1 MGGRSM
7 VFSKPLYIEA
17 FNRDRTQPHL
27 WKKILLLLVLIIIHA
42 ALATF
47 TVDYTQQLT
56 EQGLTEAQA
65 QQSAPVAIVFGII
78 AAVITSLVVV
88 GITYLITLLIYKIF
102 KKVLMKRAIFGAVL
116 RYYNTILAVMS
127 IILIIQLLF
136 QLDITTVKID
146 SLNIFAPGNTLLG
159 AFSLTNL
166 LSGWLFGVMLHSN
179 GHLPAKWSWLLGIA
193 VFILSVV
200 FTAIVA

>member
-1 MGGRSM
+1 M

-27 WKKILLLLVLIIIHA
+27 WKKVLLLIFFIIIQT
-42 ALATF
+42 ALT
-47 TVDYTQQLT
+47 TLSVDYIKLLT

>member
-1 MGGRSM
+1 M

-17 FNRDRTQPHL
+17 FNSDRTQPHL
-27 WKKILLLLVLIIIHA
+27 WKKVLLLIFFIIIQT
-42 ALATF
+42 ALT
-47 TVDYTQQLT
+47 TLSVDYIKLLT

-159 AFSLTNL
+159 AFILTNL

>member
-1 MGGRSM
+1 M

-146 SLNIFAPGNTLLG
+146 SLNIFAPDNALLS

-166 LSGWLFGVMLHSN
+166 LLGWLFGVMLHSN

-200 FTAIVA
+200 FTSIAA

>member
-1 MGGRSM
+1 M

-17 FNRDRTQPHL
+17 FNSDRTQPHL
-27 WKKILLLLVLIIIHA
+27 WKKVLLLIFFIIIQT
-42 ALATF
+42 ALT
-47 TVDYTQQLT
+47 TPSVDYIKLLT

>member
-1 MGGRSM
+1 M

-17 FNRDRTQPHL
+17 FNSDRTQPHL
-27 WKKILLLLVLIIIHA
+27 WKKVLLLIFFIIIQT
-42 ALATF
+42 ALT
-47 TVDYTQQLT
+47 TLSVDYIKLLT

-116 RYYNTILAVMS
+116 RYYNTILAMMS

>member
-1 MGGRSM
+1 M

-27 WKKILLLLVLIIIHA
+27 WKKVLLLIFFIIIQT
-42 ALATF
+42 ALT
-47 TVDYTQQLT
+47 TLSVDYIKLLT

-146 SLNIFAPGNTLLG
+146 SLNIFAPDNALLS

-200 FTAIVA
+200 FTAIAA

>member
-1 MGGRSM
+1 MT
-7 VFSKPLYIEA
+7 FSKPLYIEA
-17 FNRDRTQPHL
+17 FNSDRTHPYL
-27 WKKILLLLVLIIIHA
+27 WKKILLFLVLIIIEA

-47 TVDYTQQLT
+47 TVDYTQELT
-56 EQGLTEAQA
+56 KQGLTDAQA
-65 QQSAPVAIVFGII
+65 QQASPIVMVLGII
-78 AAVITSLVVV
+78 GVIIGSIIFV
-88 GITYLITLLIYKIF
+88 GITFLITLIIYKIF
-102 KKVLMKRAIFGAVL
+102 KKTLSKKGIFGGVL
-116 RYYNTILAVMS
+116 RYYNTVLCAT
-127 IILIIQLLF
+127 IIISAIQVLF
-136 QLDITTVKID
+136 HIDMATVKID

-200 FTAIVA
+200 LAVVTA

>member
-1 MGGRSM
+1 M

-65 QQSAPVAIVFGII
+65 QQASPIVMVIGII
-78 AAVITSLVVV
+78 GVIIVSIIFV
-88 GITYLITLLIYKIF
+88 GITFVITLIIYKIF
-102 KKVLMKRAIFGAVL
+102 KKALSKKGIFGGVL
-116 RYYNTILAVMS
+116 RYYNTVLCAT
-127 IILIIQLLF
+127 IIISAIQLLF
-136 QLDITTVKID
+136 HLDITTVKID
-146 SLNIFAPGNTLLG
+146 SLNIFAPDNALLS
-159 AFSLTNL
+159 AFSLTNVL
-166 LSGWLFGVMLHSN
+166 GGWLFAVMLHSN
-179 GHLPAKWSWLLGIA
+179 GHLSAKWSWILGA
-193 VFILSVV
+193 VMFILSVV
-200 FTAIVA
+200 FTAIAA

>member
-1 MGGRSM
+1 M

-17 FNRDRTQPHL
+17 FNSDRTQPHL
-27 WKKILLLLVLIIIHA
+27 WKKVLLLIFFIIIQT
-42 ALATF
+42 ALT
-47 TVDYTQQLT
+47 TLSVDYIKLLT

>member
-1 MGGRSM
+1 M

-27 WKKILLLLVLIIIHA
+27 WKKILLLIFFIIIQT
-42 ALATF
+42 ALT
-47 TVDYTQQLT
+47 TLSVDYIKLLT

-102 KKVLMKRAIFGAVL
+102 KKVLVKRAIFGAVL

-179 GHLPAKWSWLLGIA
+179 GHLLAKWSWLLGIA

>member
-1 MGGRSM
+1 M

-17 FNRDRTQPHL
+17 FNSDRTQPHL
-27 WKKILLLLVLIIIHA
+27 WKKVLLLIFFIIIQT
-42 ALATF
+42 ALT
-47 TVDYTQQLT
+47 TLSVDYIKLLT

-146 SLNIFAPGNTLLG
+146 SLNIFAPDNTLLG

>member
-1 MGGRSM
+1 M

-65 QQSAPVAIVFGII
+65 QQASPIV
-78 AAVITSLVVV
+78 
-88 GITYLITLLIYKIF
+88 
-102 KKVLMKRAIFGAVL
+102 
-116 RYYNTILAVMS
+116 
-127 IILIIQLLF
+127 
-136 QLDITTVKID
+136 
-146 SLNIFAPGNTLLG
+146 
-159 AFSLTNL
+159 
-166 LSGWLFGVMLHSN
+166 W
-179 GHLPAKWSWLLGIA
+179 
-193 VFILSVV
+193 
-200 FTAIVA
+200 

>member
-1 MGGRSM
+1 M

-27 WKKILLLLVLIIIHA
+27 WKKILLLIFFIIIQT
-42 ALATF
+42 ALT
-47 TVDYTQQLT
+47 TLSVDYIKLLT

-102 KKVLMKRAIFGAVL
+102 KKVLVKRAIFGAVL

-200 FTAIVA
+200 FTAIAA

>member
-146 SLNIFAPGNTLLG
+146 SLNIFAPDNALLS

-200 FTAIVA
+200 FTSIAA

>member
-1 MGGRSM
+1 M
-7 VFSKPLYIEA
+7 VFSKPLHIEA

-27 WKKILLLLVLIIIHA
+27 WKKILLLIFFIIIQT
-42 ALATF
+42 ALT
-47 TVDYTQQLT
+47 TLSVDYIKLLT

-102 KKVLMKRAIFGAVL
+102 KKVLVKRAIFGAVL

>member
-17 FNRDRTQPHL
+17 FNSDRTQPHL
-27 WKKILLLLVLIIIHA
+27 WKKVLLLIFFIIIQT
-42 ALATF
+42 ALT
-47 TVDYTQQLT
+47 TLSVDYIKLLT

>member
-1 MGGRSM
+1 M

>member
-1 MGGRSM
+1 M

-146 SLNIFAPGNTLLG
+146 SLNIFAPDNALLS

-200 FTAIVA
+200 FTSIAA

>member
-1 MGGRSM
+1 M

-17 FNRDRTQPHL
+17 FNSDRTQPHL

-56 EQGLTEAQA
+56 EKGLTEAQA
-65 QQSAPVAIVFGII
+65 QQASPIVMVIGII
-78 AAVITSLVVV
+78 GVIIVSIIFV
-88 GITYLITLLIYKIF
+88 GITFVITLIIYKIF
-102 KKVLMKRAIFGAVL
+102 KKALSKKGIFGGVL
-116 RYYNTILAVMS
+116 RYYNTVLCA
-127 IILIIQLLF
+127 IQLLF
-136 QLDITTVKID
+136 HLDITTVKID
-146 SLNIFAPGNTLLG
+146 SLNIFAPDNALLS

-200 FTAIVA
+200 FTSIAA

>member
-56 EQGLTEAQA
+56 EKGLTEAQA

>member
-1 MGGRSM
+1 M

-56 EQGLTEAQA
+56 EKGLTEAQA

>member
-1 MGGRSM
+1 M

-17 FNRDRTQPHL
+17 FNSDRTQPHL
-27 WKKILLLLVLIIIHA
+27 WKKVLLLIFFIIIQT
-42 ALATF
+42 ALT
-47 TVDYTQQLT
+47 TLSVDYIKLLT

-179 GHLPAKWSWLLGIA
+179 GHLPAKWSCWLLGIA

>member
-27 WKKILLLLVLIIIHA
+27 WKKVLLLIFFIIIQT
-42 ALATF
+42 ALT
-47 TVDYTQQLT
+47 TLSVDYIKLLT

>member
-1 MGGRSM
+1 M

-65 QQSAPVAIVFGII
+65 QQASPIVMVIGII
-78 AAVITSLVVV
+78 GVIIVSIIFV
-88 GITYLITLLIYKIF
+88 GITFVITLIIYKIF
-102 KKVLMKRAIFGAVL
+102 KKVLSKKGIFGGVL
-116 RYYNTILAVMS
+116 RYYNTVLCAT
-127 IILIIQLLF
+127 IIISAIQVLF
-136 QLDITTVKID
+136 HLDITTVKID
-146 SLNIFAPGNTLLG
+146 SLNIFAPDNALLS
-159 AFSLTNL
+159 AFSLTNVL
-166 LSGWLFGVMLHSN
+166 GGWLFAVMLHSN
-179 GHLPAKWSWLLGIA
+179 GHLSAKWSWILGIA

-200 FTAIVA
+200 FTAIAA

>member
-1 MGGRSM
+1 M

-102 KKVLMKRAIFGAVL
+102 KKVLVKRAIFGAVL

>member
-27 WKKILLLLVLIIIHA
+27 WKKILLLIFFIIIQT
-42 ALATF
+42 ALT
-47 TVDYTQQLT
+47 TLSVDYIKLLT

>member
-1 MGGRSM
+1 
-7 VFSKPLYIEA
+7 V
-17 FNRDRTQPHL
+17 
-27 WKKILLLLVLIIIHA
+27 LLLIFFIIIQT
-42 ALATF
+42 ALT
-47 TVDYTQQLT
+47 TLSVDYIKLLT

>member
-1 MGGRSM
+1 M

-17 FNRDRTQPHL
+17 FNSDRTQPHL
-27 WKKILLLLVLIIIHA
+27 WKKVLLLIFFIIIQT
-42 ALATF
+42 ALT
-47 TVDYTQQLT
+47 TLSVDYIKLLT

-136 QLDITTVKID
+136 QLDVTTVKID

>member
-1 MGGRSM
+1 M

-27 WKKILLLLVLIIIHA
+27 WKKILLLIFFIIIQT
-42 ALATF
+42 ALT
-47 TVDYTQQLT
+47 TLSVDYIKLLT

-102 KKVLMKRAIFGAVL
+102 KKVLVKRAIFGAVL

-146 SLNIFAPGNTLLG
+146 SLNIFAPDNALLS

-200 FTAIVA
+200 FTSIAA